1 MSVLPFPAA
10 SQAGEDMF
18 VLLGAVVAAAV
29 VGVGFLVVMVRRD
42 EPHLGLYG
50 IASLVV
56 SGVLGTFYGA
66 LTGM

>member
-1 MSVLPFPAA
+1 
-10 SQAGEDMF
+10 MF
-18 VLLGAVVAAAV
+18 VLLGAVVAAAI

-42 EPHLGLYG
+42 EPHLGMYG

-66 LTGM
+66 LTSM